1 MRNSAQERAF
11 LRFCGNCAHTMR
23 NSKPKAAI
31 FAAKFQKQTK
41 MKKYYLHITA
51 PKNVRNI
58 MKEGLKA
65 NADGVIHLFDTFRM
79 EATAQLVNIPDSGN
93 AAEYE
98 VKTIILIGDD
108 IAIKKGLKRY
118 ALLKISRDG
127 INTEPTPE
135 TDTALFS
142 EYFWTVNQ
150 PLIEPRYI
158 TKIRNFTTIRANA
171 NRIRRKG
178 ETDWFLMD

>member
-1 MRNSAQERAF
+1 MPRSRARRPPLPATHQKDCPRPFHSKQTNPHNTRIMRNSAQERAF

-41 MKKYYLHITA
+41 MKEYYLHITA

-58 MKEGLKA
+58 MKEGLMA

-135 TDTALFS
+135 TT
-142 EYFWTVNQ
+142 
-150 PLIEPRYI
+150 PLSF
-158 TKIRNFTTIRANA
+158 RNTFGRLTSH
-171 NRIRRKG
+171 
-178 ETDWFLMD
+178 